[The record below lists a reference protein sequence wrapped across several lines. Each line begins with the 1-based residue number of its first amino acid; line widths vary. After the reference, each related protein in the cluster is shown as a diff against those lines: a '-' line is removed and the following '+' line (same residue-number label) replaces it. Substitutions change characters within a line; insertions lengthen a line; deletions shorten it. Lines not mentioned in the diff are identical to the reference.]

1 MSDDFFVEET
11 RSKSQRKR
19 ALERRKQERL
29 HVDEFDDMEF
39 VANRKNK
46 KHKRKNLRHA
56 SKQWDGS
63 PNESEFYDSFD

>member
-11 RSKSQRKR
+11 RSKSQRKA
-19 ALERRKQERL
+19 ALERRKKERL

-39 VANRKNK
+39 VANRKDK

-56 SKQWDGS
+56 KPWGGS
-63 PNESEFYDSFD
+63 DNESDFYDSFD